1 MSTFR
6 IAALT
11 TAIVAASAMTP
22 SFAQHTASG
31 QQMPGTTTQQS
42 GSPDDATVHKVGTA
56 LRNVATIRQQYA
68 QRIQSTDSP
77 QQRQELTDQARTDM
91 EKAIGDQGL
100 TIDRY
105 SQVIQMAQ
113 NDPTLR
119 QRVLSAAQSG
129 G

>member
-11 TAIVAASAMTP
+11 AAIVAASAVTP
-22 SFAQHTASG
+22 SFAQQTASG
-31 QQMPGTTTQQS
+31 PQMPGTTTQQS

-56 LRNVATIRQQYA
+56 LGNVATIRQQYT
-68 QRIQSTDSP
+68 QRMQSTNSP
-77 QQRQELTDQARTDM
+77 QQRQELTDRARTDM
-91 EKAIGDQGL
+91 EKAIGNQGL

-105 SQVIQMAQ
+105 NQVIQMAQ

-119 QRVLSAAQSG
+119 QRLLNVAQSG